1 MAEPNGENRQ
11 ENASV
16 PDVYKPGQIAER
28 PSGALSTQV
37 QWGQPAEEGDNDTI
51 NLRDYW
57 EIILKRKGT
66 VLTFF
71 AIVVVAVMT
80 ATFLMTPIFRASL
93 TLQIDRQEAK
103 VVEYQGVTPMES
115 AQDSREFY
123 QTQYEVLKSRSLAQR
138 VIDQLNLT
146 EHPEFN
152 KKQEETAFLG
162 GLFGASEDKADAEPA
177 KTAPAAKQDANGDKQ
192 SLLVNRFLAN
202 LTVEPVR
209 NSRLVKIHFD
219 SPDAALAT
227 RIVNAVAT
235 AYINLNLERRM
246 DASSY
251 AKTFLQD
258 RLQQIQAK
266 LEDSEKALVAFARQ
280 EQIIKSSDEKQD
292 SIDAVVMQEF
302 TGALAK
308 AQQERIRVE
317 SVYNQLKST
326 GVEGLPDVLESR
338 VIQELKQLKAKL
350 EAEYQ
355 EGLKIY
361 KPAYPKM
368 LQMEGR
374 IAETQAKID
383 EEIRNVKEGIKVR
396 YDAAKAA
403 ESALSA
409 KLQESK
415 RNVLGVQDRSIQYN
429 ILKREVDT
437 NRQLYEGLLQRLKEV
452 GVAGGIGVN
461 NISIVDKAEEPN
473 KAYKPKKLLN
483 LLIGIFLGLFG
494 GIALAFLFEH
504 LDDTIKQPDDI
515 EKLLGLSV
523 LGVIPFVRRK
533 TTEGGDNRLILENM
547 DLRSAFAES
556 YRSLRTAMQFS
567 TPEGMPKVL
576 MITSSSMGEGK
587 STTAISLATHFALA
601 GKTVLLIDADL
612 RKAST
617 HKNLKLDNS
626 NGLTNYLAGDAKP
639 VDITQG
645 TEVPNL
651 YAITS
656 GPLPP
661 NPAELLSS
669 GKMVSLLTL
678 AAEKF
683 DQVIVDGPPV
693 LGLADAPLLGN
704 LAEAT
709 ALVIEAGGTRRDF
722 ARGAVK
728 RLRAT
733 RTRLVGAILTKV
745 ESRGGSYG
753 YYHSYY
759 YYQYGGES
767 APKQLT

>member
-1 MAEPNGENRQ
+1 MTSSEGNNPA
-11 ENASV
+11 ASV
-16 PDVYKPGQIAER
+16 PDVIRPGQLVER
-28 PSGALSTQV
+28 RNTALSTQV
-37 QWGQPAEEGDNDTI
+37 QWGQPTDEGDEDTI
-51 NLRDYW
+51 NLREYW
-57 EIILKRKGT
+57 NVILKRKGT

-80 ATFLMTPIFRASL
+80 ATFLMTPIYRASL

-115 AQDSREFY
+115 PQDSREFY

-152 KKQEETAFLG
+152 KKQEASPFLALLAFTQSDDDEEKNVATA
-162 GLFGASEDKADAEPA
+162 
-177 KTAPAAKQDANGDKQ
+177 QGDKQ
-192 SLLVNRFLAN
+192 SLLVNRFLDK

-258 RLQQIQAK
+258 RLQQIQTK
-266 LEDSEKALVAFARQ
+266 LEDSEKALVAFARS
-280 EQIIKSSDEKQD
+280 EQIIKADDKDSGP
-292 SIDAVVMQEF
+292 SIDTQVMQSF

-308 AQQERIRVE
+308 AQEDRIRIE
-317 SVYNQLKST
+317 SIHNQMNAVGS
-326 GVEGLPDVLESR
+326 EGLPDVLESK
-338 VIQELKQLKAKL
+338 VIQDLKSQKAKI

-355 EGLKIY
+355 EGLKLY

-374 IAETQAKID
+374 IAEIESKIQ
-383 EEIRNVKEGIKVR
+383 EEVANVRAGIKVR
-396 YDAAKAA
+396 YDAAKAQEA
-403 ESALSA
+403 ALNA

-415 RNVLGVQDRSIQYN
+415 RDVLGVQDRSIQYN
-429 ILKREVDT
+429 IIKREVDT

-473 KAYKPKKLLN
+473 KPFKPKFLLN
-483 LLIGIFLGLFG
+483 LLIGMFLGLFG

-504 LDDTIKQPDDI
+504 LDDTLKNPEDI
-515 EKLLGLSV
+515 EKLLALPV

-533 TTEGGDNRLILENM
+533 TTEGGDDRLIMENM
-547 DLRSAFAES
+547 DLRSAFAEA
-556 YRSLRTAMQFS
+556 YRSLRTALQFS
-567 TPEGMPKVL
+567 TPQGMPKVL
-576 MITSSSMGEGK
+576 VITSTSPGEGK
-587 STTAISLATHFALA
+587 STTSISLAVHLALA
-601 GKTVLLIDADL
+601 GKTTLLIDADL
-612 RKAST
+612 RKASM
-617 HKNLKLDNS
+617 HKNLKLDNAE
-626 NGLTNYLAGDAKP
+626 GLTNYLAGDAKP
-639 VDITQG
+639 VDITKA

-651 YAITS
+651 FAITS

-661 NPAELLSS
+661 NPAELVSS
-669 GKMVSLLTL
+669 PKMVSLLAL
-678 AAEKF
+678 ASEKF
-683 DQVIVDGPPV
+683 DQIIIDGPPV

-722 ARGAVK
+722 ARGALK

-733 RTRLVGAILTKV
+733 HTHLIGAILSKV
-745 ESRGGSYG
+745 ESRGSSYG
-753 YYHSYY
+753 YHSYY
-759 YYQYGGES
+759 YYQYQYGAES
-767 APKQLT
+767 NSKQLK

>member
-1 MAEPNGENRQ
+1 MADSERINPSQ
-11 ENASV
+11 ATV
-16 PDVYKPGQIAER
+16 PDVVRPGQIVER
-28 PSGALSTQV
+28 RANALSTQV
-37 QWGQPAEEGDNDTI
+37 QWGHPTEEADEDTI
-51 NLRDYW
+51 NLREYW
-57 EIILKRKGT
+57 NIILKRKGT

-93 TLQIDRQEAK
+93 TLQIDRQESK
-103 VVEYQGVTPMES
+103 VVEFQGVTPMES
-115 AQDSREFY
+115 PQDSREFY

-138 VIDQLNLT
+138 VIDQLNLS

-152 KKQEETAFLG
+152 KKQE
-162 GLFGASEDKADAEPA
+162 ASPLAALLAVFKTEAAEEKSADKDL
-177 KTAPAAKQDANGDKQ
+177 NKQ
-192 SLLVNRFLAN
+192 SALVNRLLNN

-209 NSRLVKIHFD
+209 NSRLVKIHYD

-227 RIVNAVAT
+227 RIVNSVAT

-258 RLQQIQAK
+258 RLQQVQAK
-266 LEDSEKALVAFARQ
+266 LEDSEKALVTFARA
-280 EQIIKSSDEKQD
+280 EQIIKPEEKD
-292 SIDAVVMQEF
+292 TGPSVDAQVMQAF

-308 AQQERIRVE
+308 AQEERIRIE
-317 SVYNQLKST
+317 SVYNQMNAVGSQ
-326 GVEGLPDVLESR
+326 GLPDVLENK
-338 VIQELKQLKAKL
+338 VIQDLKSQKAKL

-355 EGLKIY
+355 EGLKLY

-368 LQMEGR
+368 LQIEGR
-374 IAETQAKID
+374 IAEIQAKIE
-383 EEIRNVKEGIKVR
+383 EEINNVKSAIKIR
-396 YDAAKAA
+396 YDSAKAQ
-403 ESALSA
+403 ESALNA

-473 KAYKPKKLLN
+473 KPFKPKFLLN
-483 LLIGIFLGLFG
+483 LLIGMFLGLFG
-494 GIALAFLFEH
+494 GVALAFLFEH
-504 LDDTIKQPDDI
+504 LDDTLKTPEDI
-515 EKLLGLSV
+515 EKILGLSV

-533 TTEGGDNRLILENM
+533 VEEGGDDRLIMENM
-547 DLRSAFAES
+547 DLRSAFAEA
-556 YRSLRTAMQFS
+556 YRSLRTSLQFS
-567 TPEGMPKVL
+567 TPQGMPKTLV
-576 MITSSSMGEGK
+576 ITSTSPGEGK
-587 STTAISLATHFALA
+587 STTSISLAVHLALA
-601 GKTVLLIDADL
+601 GKTTLLIDADL
-612 RKAST
+612 RKASM
-617 HKNLKLDNS
+617 HKNLKLDN
-626 NGLTNYLAGDAKP
+626 NEGLTNYLAGDAKP
-639 VDITQG
+639 VDITQA

-661 NPAELLSS
+661 NPAELVSS
-669 GKMVSLLTL
+669 PKMVSLLAL

-683 DQVIVDGPPV
+683 DQIVIDGPPV

-704 LAEAT
+704 LADAT
-709 ALVIEAGGTRRDF
+709 VLVIEASGTRRDF

-728 RLRAT
+728 RLKAT
-733 RTRLVGAILTKV
+733 QSHLIGAILSKV
-745 ESRGGSYG
+745 ESRGSSYG
-753 YYHSYY
+753 YHSYY
-759 YYQYGGES
+759 YYQYQYGAES
-767 APKQLT
+767 NNKRLK